1 MKTAKELF
9 ERLKNDDVF
18 AKEFAEAF
26 NAKREAGASVDY
38 STSIRL
44 AEEFGYSV
52 SKEAIDEY
60 IGSQDYEL
68 SEEELD
74 LFTGRRAF
82 RRRVRKSRGR
92 YVLPDNCRL
101 CFSSLMMTLWKETMM
116 ISPKYIYEL

>member
-1 MKTAKELF
+1 MKTSKELF

-26 NAKREAGASVDY
+26 NAKHEAGAPVDY

-52 SKEAIDEY
+52 SKEEIDEY
-60 IGSQDYEL
+60 IGSQDYDL

-101 CFSSLMMTLWKETMM
+101 CFSSLMMTLWKEMMM